1 MKFIFRPAL
10 LFMALSPLHLWAVT
24 FEGPDGDKFEFA
36 GFTKHE
42 WSRNGANVR
51 VVPDNESTYRTDA
64 RNAFWP
70 VPSADQATQLP
81 KNSQL
86 SMQQISLGWSKETTG
101 AVGLEG
107 KLTYRWRSSD
117 VLRAFYS
124 PDVDYRLA
132 DGNPLHRDFTEQFLG
147 ISRPDLG
154 AFKLG
159 TQLSRS
165 WSRSDAFTFPI
176 GLSGVWADSG
186 AGYGILPTAVRYTSP
201 MMEDGSGKLTF
212 EATFAT
218 HHHNTYLVDQ
228 QRTTQTGVAYSPNP
242 TTPKSL
248 ELFLQ
253 YSNEK
258 NLIELT
264 FQTSQGAKQSSFGKS
279 ALVGWIGD
287 PDTLSYQ
294 QSLARNAAKPSQSV
308 IILQGNHWA
317 NTQNMYTWG
326 LRRSQWSGS
335 AASCNYN
342 TALGSCVFGLDPGF
356 NYGSSTES
364 YLGYQVTS
372 FDALLGW
379 SRYDGLFTY
388 TVGGVYF
395 GRASSKNPI
404 EWGQSNSAIHVN
416 FGVARK
422 VPEIDKGLIVTFGVA
437 RTQFEK
443 LGPAPVSMP
452 NNNFL
457 TANPLYDKTGHSAT
471 LGMTWVF

>member
-1 MKFIFRPAL
+1 
-10 LFMALSPLHLWAVT
+10 
-24 FEGPDGDKFEFA
+24 
-36 GFTKHE
+36 
-42 WSRNGANVR
+42 
-51 VVPDNESTYRTDA
+51 
-64 RNAFWP
+64 
-70 VPSADQATQLP
+70 
-81 KNSQL
+81 
-86 SMQQISLGWSKETTG
+86 
-101 AVGLEG
+101 
-107 KLTYRWRSSD
+107 
-117 VLRAFYS
+117 
-124 PDVDYRLA
+124 
-132 DGNPLHRDFTEQFLG
+132 
-147 ISRPDLG
+147 
-154 AFKLG
+154 
-159 TQLSRS
+159 
-165 WSRSDAFTFPI
+165 
-176 GLSGVWADSG
+176 
-186 AGYGILPTAVRYTSP
+186 
-201 MMEDGSGKLTF
+201 
-212 EATFAT
+212 
-218 HHHNTYLVDQ
+218 
-228 QRTTQTGVAYSPNP
+228 
-242 TTPKSL
+242 
-248 ELFLQ
+248 
-253 YSNEK
+253 
-258 NLIELT
+258 
-264 FQTSQGAKQSSFGKS
+264 
-279 ALVGWIGD
+279 
-287 PDTLSYQ
+287 
-294 QSLARNAAKPSQSV
+294 
-308 IILQGNHWA
+308 
-317 NTQNMYTWG
+317 MYTWG

-404 EWGQSNSAIHVN
+404 EWGQSNSAVHVN

>member
-1 MKFIFRPAL
+1 MKFICRPAL
-10 LFMALSPLHLWAVT
+10 VLFALSPLTLWAVS
-24 FEGPDGDKFEFA
+24 FEGPDGDKFEFT

-42 WSRNGANVR
+42 WTRNGANVK
-51 VVPDNESTYRTDA
+51 VVPDNLSTYQFDA
-64 RNAFWP
+64 RNALS
-70 VPSADQATQLP
+70 VPAADQVNLLP
-81 KNSQL
+81 KGSQL

-101 AVGLEG
+101 AVGLEA

-117 VLRAFYS
+117 VLRAFVN

-147 ISRPDLG
+147 ISRPDMG
-154 AFKLG
+154 AVKVG

-201 MMEDGSGKLTF
+201 MLEDGSGKLTF
-212 EATFAT
+212 EATFAF
-218 HHHNTYLVDQ
+218 HHLNTYLVDQ
-228 QRTTQTGVAYSPNP
+228 NRQTQSGAAFSPNP
-242 TTPKSL
+242 ATPKSL

-264 FQTSQGAKQSSFGKS
+264 YQSTQGAKQSSFGKS
-279 ALVGWIGD
+279 AMVGWIGD

-294 QSLARNAAKPSQSV
+294 QATARSAGKPSQSV

-317 NTQNMYTWG
+317 NAQNMYTWG
-326 LRRSQWSGS
+326 FRRSQWSGS

-342 TALGSCVFGLDPGF
+342 AALGSCVFGLDPGF
-356 NYGSSTES
+356 NYGPASGS
-364 YLGYQVTS
+364 YLGYQATS
-372 FDALLGW
+372 FDGLLGW
-379 SRYDGLFTY
+379 SRYHGLFTY
-388 TVGGVYF
+388 TIGGVYF
-395 GRASSKNPI
+395 GRSNSKNPI
-404 EWGQSNSAIHVN
+404 EWGQSNSALHVN

-437 RTQFEK
+437 KTQFEK

-457 TANPLYDKTGHSAT
+457 TANPLYDKSGRSAT
-471 LGMTWVF
+471 VGMTWVF

>member
-1 MKFIFRPAL
+1 
-10 LFMALSPLHLWAVT
+10 
-24 FEGPDGDKFEFA
+24 
-36 GFTKHE
+36 
-42 WSRNGANVR
+42 
-51 VVPDNESTYRTDA
+51 
-64 RNAFWP
+64 
-70 VPSADQATQLP
+70 
-81 KNSQL
+81 
-86 SMQQISLGWSKETTG
+86 
-101 AVGLEG
+101 
-107 KLTYRWRSSD
+107 
-117 VLRAFYS
+117 
-124 PDVDYRLA
+124 
-132 DGNPLHRDFTEQFLG
+132 
-147 ISRPDLG
+147 
-154 AFKLG
+154 
-159 TQLSRS
+159 
-165 WSRSDAFTFPI
+165 
-176 GLSGVWADSG
+176 
-186 AGYGILPTAVRYTSP
+186 
-201 MMEDGSGKLTF
+201 
-212 EATFAT
+212 
-218 HHHNTYLVDQ
+218 
-228 QRTTQTGVAYSPNP
+228 
-242 TTPKSL
+242 
-248 ELFLQ
+248 LFLQ

-364 YLGYQVTS
+364 YLGYQATS

-422 VPEIDKGLIVTFGVA
+422 VPEIDKGLIVTFGDG
-437 RTQFEK
+437 K
-443 LGPAPVSMP
+443 
-452 NNNFL
+452 
-457 TANPLYDKTGHSAT
+457 NPI
-471 LGMTWVF
+471 

>member
-10 LFMALSPLHLWAVT
+10 VFFALSPLTLWAVS
-24 FEGPDGDKFEFA
+24 FEGPDGDKFEFT

-42 WSRNGANVR
+42 WTRNGANVK
-51 VVPDNESTYRTDA
+51 VVPDTLATYQTDS
-64 RNAFWP
+64 RNALS
-70 VPSADQATQLP
+70 VPSTDQVNLLP
-81 KNSQL
+81 KSSQL

-101 AVGLEG
+101 AVGLEA

-147 ISRPDLG
+147 ISRPDIG
-154 AFKLG
+154 AVKLG

-186 AGYGILPTAVRYTSP
+186 AGYGILPAAVRYTSP

-212 EATFAT
+212 EATFAY

-228 QRTTQTGVAYSPNP
+228 NRQTQTGTAFSPNP
-242 TTPKSL
+242 TPPKAL
-248 ELFLQ
+248 ELFVQ

-258 NLIELT
+258 NLIELPD
-264 FQTSQGAKQSSFGKS
+264 QSSQGAKQSSFGKS

-294 QSLARNAAKPSQSV
+294 QATARNAGKPSQSV

-326 LRRSQWSGS
+326 FRRSQWSGS

-342 TALGSCVFGLDPGF
+342 AALGSCVFGLDPGF
-356 NYGSSTES
+356 NYGPASDS
-364 YLGYQVTS
+364 YLGYKATS
-372 FDALLGW
+372 YDALLGW

-388 TVGGVYF
+388 TIGGVYF

-404 EWGQSNSAIHVN
+404 EWGQSNSALHVN

-422 VPEIDKGLIVTFGVA
+422 VPEIDKGLIVTFGVGK
-437 RTQFEK
+437 THFDK

-457 TANPLYDKTGHSAT
+457 TANPLYDKSGYSTT

>member
-1 MKFIFRPAL
+1 MKFIIRPAL
-10 LFMALSPLHLWAVT
+10 VFSALSPLSLMALT
-24 FEGPDGDKFEFA
+24 FEGTDGDKFEFT

-42 WSRNGANVR
+42 WTRNGANVK
-51 VVPDNESTYRTDA
+51 VVPDNLSTYQTDS
-64 RNAFWP
+64 RNAL
-70 VPSADQATQLP
+70 SAPTTDQVNLLP
-81 KNSQL
+81 KSSQL

-101 AVGLEG
+101 AVGLEA

-147 ISRPDLG
+147 INRPDLG
-154 AFKLG
+154 AIKLG

-186 AGYGILPTAVRYTSP
+186 AGHGILPTAVRYTSP

-212 EATFAT
+212 EATFAY

-228 QRTTQTGVAYSPNP
+228 NRQTQTGTAFSPNP
-242 TTPKSL
+242 TTPKLL

-264 FQTSQGAKQSSFGKS
+264 YQSSQGAKQSSFGKS

-294 QSLARNAAKPSQSV
+294 QATARNAGKPSQSV

-317 NTQNMYTWG
+317 NTQNMFTWG
-326 LRRSQWSGS
+326 FRRSQWSGS

-342 TALGSCVFGLDPGF
+342 AALGSCVFGLDPGF
-356 NYGSSTES
+356 NYGPASDS
-364 YLGYQVTS
+364 YIGYQATS
-372 FDALLGW
+372 YDALLGW

-388 TVGGVYF
+388 TIGGVYF

-404 EWGQSNSAIHVN
+404 EWGQSNSALHLN

-422 VPEIDKGLIVTFGVA
+422 VPEIDKGLIVTFGVGK
-437 RTQFEK
+437 TQFEK

-457 TANPLYDKTGHSAT
+457 TANPLYNKAGHSAT

>member
-1 MKFIFRPAL
+1 MKFILRPAL
-10 LFMALSPLHLWAVT
+10 VLLALSPLKLWAVT
-24 FEGPDGDKFEFA
+24 FEGPDGNKFEFT

-42 WSRNGANVR
+42 WTHNGANVR
-51 VVPDNESTYRTDA
+51 VVPDTLSTYQTDS
-64 RNAFWP
+64 RNAIS
-70 VPSADQATQLP
+70 VPSADQTTLLP

-86 SMQQISLGWSKETTG
+86 SMQQVSLGWSKETTG
-101 AVGLEG
+101 AVGLEA

-117 VLRAFYS
+117 ALRAFYN
-124 PDVDYRLA
+124 PDVDYRQP
-132 DGNPLHRDFTEQFLG
+132 DSNPLNRDFTERFLG
-147 ISRPDLG
+147 VSRPDMGSL
-154 AFKLG
+154 KLG

-186 AGYGILPTAVRYTSP
+186 AGFGIFPTAIRYTSP
-201 MMEDGSGKLTF
+201 MREDGSGKLTF
-212 EATFAT
+212 EATLAT
-218 HHHNTYLVDQ
+218 HDRNTYLVDQ
-228 QRTTQTGVAYSPNP
+228 QRTTQTLVPFSPNP
-242 TTPKSL
+242 TTPKAL

-264 FQTSQGAKQSSFGKS
+264 FQTAQGAKQTSFGKS

-294 QSLARNAAKPSQSV
+294 QATARNAAKPSQSV

-326 LRRSQWSGS
+326 IKRSQWSGS

-342 TALGSCVFGLDPGF
+342 VALGSCVFGLDPGF
-356 NYGSSTES
+356 NYGSGTDS
-364 YLGYQVTS
+364 YLGYQATTV
-372 FDALLGW
+372 DALLGW
-379 SRYDGLFTY
+379 SYYRGFYTY
-388 TVGGVYF
+388 TVGGVLF

-404 EWGQSNSAIHVN
+404 EWGQNNSAVHLN
-416 FGVARK
+416 FGIARK
-422 VPEIDKGLIVTFGVA
+422 VPEIDKGLIVTFGIGK
-437 RTQFEK
+437 TQFEK

-457 TANPLYDKTGHSAT
+457 TANPLFDKSGQSAT